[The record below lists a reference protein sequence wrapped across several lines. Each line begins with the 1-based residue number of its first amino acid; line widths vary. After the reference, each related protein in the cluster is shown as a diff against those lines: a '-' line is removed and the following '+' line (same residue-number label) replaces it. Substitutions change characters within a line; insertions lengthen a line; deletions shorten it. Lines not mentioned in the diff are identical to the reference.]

1 MLLPDLP
8 IEVLFN
14 DFLSYFSVKTP
25 KDEAPRFISPL
36 QSRVEIEERDSVK
49 LSCKI
54 SGTPNP
60 TLEWFINGRS
70 VRPSPRLFTS
80 FDGKYARFTLSNAT
94 PEDLGLYKVVA
105 TNSAGTSSSSSDVV
119 VRRGTKRPQILE
131 KLKDIEA
138 SEASEITFE
147 TKISG
152 SPKVEWFSGSTE
164 IYEGGRFRII
174 EDTERQ
180 RYGLVIRDL
189 RRNDEGSYKCV
200 ASNDAGKSTTRA
212 ELYVTEKEYA
222 PVFDDKDKTLVI
234 PENRELNVG
243 FKIRGLP
250 KPNVVWYKNG
260 IELEESNKVDFRS
273 RGDTYSVVIY
283 KVSSGDTGKYK
294 CEASNRHGTSS
305 CYLDLSVEGWSNF
318 LYTFV
323 FFYEIDATF
332 HDNAIFSELG
342 MGERHK
348 GCGFSTDRPT
358 FSTLLY

>member
-1 MLLPDLP
+1 ML
-8 IEVLFN
+8 N
-14 DFLSYFSVKTP
+14 DVSHYFPVKTA
-25 KDEAPRFISPL
+25 KGEAPRFISPL
-36 QSRVEIEERDSVK
+36 LSRVEIEERDNIK
-49 LSCKI
+49 LSCKL
-54 SGTPNP
+54 SGTPEP
-60 TLEWFINGRS
+60 ILEWFINGRP
-70 VRPSPRLFTS
+70 VRSSPRLFTS

-94 PEDLGLYKVVA
+94 PEDIGLYKVIA

-138 SEASEITFE
+138 SESSEVTFD

-152 SPKVEWFSGSTE
+152 SQKVEWFSGSTQ
-164 IYEGGRFRII
+164 IFEGGRFRII
-174 EDTERQ
+174 EDAERQ

-243 FKIRGLP
+243 FRIRGLP

-260 IELEESNKVDFRS
+260 IELEESNRVDFRS
-273 RGDTYSVVIY
+273 RGDTYSLVIY

-294 CEASNRHGTSS
+294 CEASNRHGTSA
-305 CYLDLSVEGWSNF
+305 CYLDLSVEG
-318 LYTFV
+318 
-323 FFYEIDATF
+323 
-332 HDNAIFSELG
+332 
-342 MGERHK
+342 
-348 GCGFSTDRPT
+348 
-358 FSTLLY
+358 